1 MMNDENPRQT
11 TESPSSSD
19 LTKISIGQLFNERYK
34 ILEILGEGGMGVA
47 YKAFDTKLEKFV
59 ALKVLLPYRLLT
71 TKDTSRFEREAKT
84 ASRLSHPGIAKVLDF
99 TVLNNEQPYLVMEFL
114 DGKTLAQEID
124 RKRHV

>member
-99 TVLNNEQPYLVMEFL
+99 TVLN
-114 DGKTLAQEID
+114 
-124 RKRHV
+124 